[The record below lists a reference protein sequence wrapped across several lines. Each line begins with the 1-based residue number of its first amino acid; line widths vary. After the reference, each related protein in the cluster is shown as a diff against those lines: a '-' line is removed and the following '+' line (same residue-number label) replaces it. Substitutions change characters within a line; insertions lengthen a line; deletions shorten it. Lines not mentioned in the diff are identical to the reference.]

1 MLAPGFDD
9 PGLGAQAVFRAV
21 MDAMARPGRIGRIAV
36 PLAPP
41 APLGVAMAAV
51 ALALTDFETPLWLDP
66 TLSDND
72 GVRRWLAFHTGAP
85 VVTVPSEA
93 AFALVADPARR
104 PELTAFAQGTDDYP
118 DRSTTIVLAVDDLAD
133 DRGATLSGPGI
144 DGEARLSASPL
155 GTDFWE
161 ECRRNHAGFPRGVD
175 LLLTVEDRIAGLPR
189 STRIAVELKGI

>member
-1 MLAPGFDD
+1 MLAPGFND

-21 MDAMARPGRIGRIAV
+21 MDAMARPGRIGHITV

-41 APLGVAMAAV
+41 APLGRAMAAV

-66 TLSDND
+66 ALADND

-85 VVTVPSEA
+85 VVAAPAEA

-104 PELTAFAQGTDDYP
+104 PDLAAFAQGTDDYP
-118 DRSTTIVLAVDDLAD
+118 DRSTTVIVAVETLAG

-144 DGEARLSASPL
+144 DGETRLAADPL
-155 GTDFWE
+155 GADFWSA
-161 ECRRNHAGFPRGVD
+161 CRRNHAGFPRGVD
-175 LLLTVEDRIAGLPR
+175 LLFTAGDRIAALPR
-189 STRIAVELKGI
+189 STRIATDAGEV